1 MWPYPVTT
9 LLPLF
14 FRGLN
19 FSRPLAPA
27 ALAEFWRESVVPDL
41 ERAVAQTVLY
51 ARRDGPLA
59 VLNGLLRA
67 GVAHRSAP
75 PTPAHYAPMYR
86 SDSSEQRRRLS
97 CTCTVC
103 VAPTQRSS

>member
-41 ERAVAQTVLY
+41 ERAIAQTVLY

-67 GVAHRSAP
+67 GGS
-75 PTPAHYAPMYR
+75 
-86 SDSSEQRRRLS
+86 
-97 CTCTVC
+97 TVC